1 MKLNFKKAAE
11 PKEKKTKKEKLPMKE
26 RMRKMFGKRFF
37 AGSYSVFAA
46 AVVIAIAVVV
56 NLMAAA
62 LPADKTEIDLTSQAI
77 FTLSDQTKRIVS
89 GLDQD
94 VTLYLL
100 AQSGGEDDTV
110 TRLLN
115 RYASLSDKIK
125 VTYVDPN
132 EKPTF
137 IDNYE
142 LGDTPLY
149 ANSVLVECGSRTK
162 LVGYDEIFVTNYS
175 MDYYSYNYTTTTDFD
190 GENAL
195 TNAIHYVSSD
205 NIPKVYTL
213 TGHGES
219 ELSSTL
225 DTLIE
230 RDNLESGTLSLL
242 MIEDVPEDASVVVI
256 NVPTSDLS
264 TDEADML
271 IRYLENGGRIVL
283 ITDYIQSGEMEN
295 LLRVTAKMGMT
306 VGEGII
312 IEGNRE
318 MHVSR
323 YPYYL
328 LPDIASHTITE
339 PLIDGR
345 YYVLAPLSQPIVET
359 EDATASVI
367 ALLET
372 SSSSY
377 AKLAGLDMETTAK
390 EDGDTDG
397 SFMVAAASELGE
409 GRMVWM
415 SSAKLMDD
423 NVNAMVSGGN
433 SDLFMN
439 SVNWMCDQ
447 QETISIRAK
456 SMDEQGLTLTQAQ
469 NSFWSI
475 VLLGVI
481 PGAVIVLGIVIVMRR
496 KRR

>member
-1 MKLNFKKAAE
+1 MKLGKNKADQRE
-11 PKEKKTKKEKLPMKE
+11 KKEKRPMKE
-26 RMRKMFGKRFF
+26 RMRRMFGRRFF
-37 AGSYSVFAA
+37 AGGYSAFAA

-56 NLMAAA
+56 NLMVGA
-62 LPADKTEIDLTSQAI
+62 LPVDKTEIDLTNQSL
-77 FTLSDQTKRIVS
+77 FTLSDQTRRIVS
-89 GLDQD
+89 GLDKE

-100 AQSGGEDDTV
+100 ATSGGEDANV
-110 TRLLN
+110 TRLLD
-115 RYASLSDKIK
+115 RYAALSDRIT

-137 IDNYE
+137 IDNYN
-142 LGDTPLY
+142 LGNTALY
-149 ANSVLVECGSRTK
+149 ANSVLVECGDRTK
-162 LVGYDEIFVTNYS
+162 LVGYDEIFVTSYS

-205 NIPKVYTL
+205 DIPRVYAL

-219 ELSSTL
+219 ELSSTIE
-225 DTLIE
+225 TLIE
-230 RDNLESGTLSLL
+230 RDNLESNTLSLL
-242 MIEDVPEDASVVVI
+242 MIEDVPEDASAIVI
-256 NVPTSDLS
+256 NAPTSDLS
-264 TDEADML
+264 SDEADML
-271 IRYLENGGRIVL
+271 IRYLENGGRVVL
-283 ITDYIQSGEMEN
+283 ITNYIEQGEMEN
-295 LLRVTAKMGMT
+295 LLRVTAAMGMSA
-306 VGEGII
+306 GEGMIV
-312 IEGNRE
+312 EGDQN

-328 LPDIASHTITE
+328 LPDIASHTITD

-359 EDATASVI
+359 GDTAAAVS

-372 SSSSY
+372 SDSSY
-377 AKLAGLDMETTAK
+377 AKLAGMAMETTQR

-397 SFMVAAASELGE
+397 PFMIAAASELGE
-409 GRMVWM
+409 GRMVWIT
-415 SSAKLMDD
+415 SAMLME
-423 NVNAMVSGGN
+423 NSVNAMVSGGN

-456 SMDEQGLTLTQAQ
+456 SLDESGLTLTQAQ
-469 NSFWSI
+469 SSFWSA

-481 PGAVIVLGIVIVMRR
+481 PGAIIVISIVVVVRR

>member
-1 MKLNFKKAAE
+1 MKLNLGKPAA
-11 PKEKKTKKEKLPMKE
+11 PKVKKEKLPTKE
-26 RMRKMFGKRFF
+26 RMRKMFGRRFF

-46 AVVIAIAVVV
+46 AIVIAIAVMV
-56 NLMAAA
+56 NLMVGA

-89 GLDQD
+89 ALDQE

-100 AQSGGEDDTV
+100 AQSGNEDETV
-110 TRLLN
+110 TRLLD
-115 RYASLSDKIK
+115 RYASLSDQIR
-125 VTYVDPN
+125 VTYIDPN

-142 LGDTPLY
+142 LDDAPLY

-242 MIEDVPEDASVVVI
+242 MIEEVPEDASVVVI
-256 NVPTSDLS
+256 NAPTSDLS
-264 TDEADML
+264 MDEADML

-283 ITDYIQSGEMEN
+283 VTDYMEPGNMEN
-295 LLRVTAKMGMT
+295 LLRVTQKMGMT
-306 VGEGII
+306 AGEGIVV
-312 IEGNRE
+312 EGNRD
-318 MHVSR
+318 MHVNR

-328 LPDIASHTITE
+328 LPDIASHTITQ
-339 PLIDGR
+339 PLVDGR
-345 YYVLAPLSQPIVET
+345 YYVLTPLAQPIIGT
-359 EDATASVI
+359 GDGDASVT

-372 SSSSY
+372 SDSAY
-377 AKLAGLDMETTAK
+377 AKTAGLAMQTTEK
-390 EDGDTDG
+390 EDGDADG
-397 SFMVAAASELGE
+397 AFMIAAASELGE
-409 GRMVWM
+409 GRMVWFG
-415 SSAKLMDD
+415 SAMMMDD

-439 SVNWMCDQ
+439 SINWMCDQ
-447 QETISIRAK
+447 QETISIRSK
-456 SMDEQGLTLTQAQ
+456 SLDEQGLTLTQSQ
-469 NSFWSI
+469 SSFWSI

-481 PGAVIVLGIVIVMRR
+481 PGAIIIIGIAIVVRR

>member
-1 MKLNFKKAAE
+1 MKLSFKKAAALKTE
-11 PKEKKTKKEKLPMKE
+11 KEIKERLPMKE
-26 RMRKMFGKRFF
+26 RVRKMFGRRFF
-37 AGSYSVFAA
+37 AGSYSAFAA

-56 NLMAAA
+56 NLMVSA
-62 LPADKTEIDLTSQAI
+62 LPADKMEIDLTSQAI

-100 AQSGGEDDTV
+100 AQSGNEDDTV
-110 TRLLN
+110 TRLLD

-137 IDNYE
+137 IDNYD
-142 LGDTPLY
+142 LGNTPLY
-149 ANSVLVECGSRTK
+149 ANSVLVECGNRTK
-162 LVGYDEIFVTNYS
+162 LVGYDEIMVTSYS
-175 MDYYSYNYTTTTDFD
+175 MDYYSYNYTTTTSFD

-195 TNAIHYVSSD
+195 TNAIHYVSSE

-213 TGHGES
+213 TGHGEG
-219 ELSSTL
+219 ELSSTIE
-225 DTLIE
+225 TLIE

-256 NVPTSDLS
+256 NAPTSDLS
-264 TDEADML
+264 ADEADML

-283 ITDYIQSGEMEN
+283 VTDYIESGNMEN

-306 VGEGII
+306 AGEGII
-312 IEGNRE
+312 VEGNRE

-328 LPDIASHTITE
+328 LPDIVSHTITQ

-345 YYVLAPLSQPIVET
+345 YYALAPLSQPIVEI
-359 EDATASVI
+359 EDTTASVN

-377 AKLAGLDMETTAK
+377 AKIAGMAMETTAK
-390 EDGDTDG
+390 EDGDMDG
-397 SFMVAAASELGE
+397 AFMVAAASELGE
-409 GRMVWM
+409 GRMVWI

-447 QETISIRAK
+447 QETISIRSK
-456 SMDEQGLTLTQAQ
+456 SMDEQGLTLTQSQ
-469 NSFWSI
+469 NSFWST

-481 PGAVIVLGIVIVMRR
+481 PGMVIVMGIMVVVRR